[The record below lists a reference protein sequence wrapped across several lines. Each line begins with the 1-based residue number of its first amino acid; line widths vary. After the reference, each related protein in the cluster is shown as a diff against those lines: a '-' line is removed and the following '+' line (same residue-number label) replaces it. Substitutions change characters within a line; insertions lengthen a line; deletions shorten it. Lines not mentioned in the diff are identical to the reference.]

1 MAATAHKVLDIL
13 TLFGAETRVVTAP
26 AVAARFRLSRST
38 AYRYLHLL
46 KARGF
51 LAEAGSGGYRLG
63 PQLAALG
70 RLAGGPRELD
80 EVALPIMGDLGRQ
93 TGETILLTKRV
104 GDQVVTTQRVES
116 TRAVRVSFEPGQP
129 RPLHAGA
136 SAKIVMAHLPPDVL
150 EKILGR
156 GRLQHL
162 TSRTITDARRLRADL
177 ARIRR
182 PGWAVT
188 TGEVDEGVRGIAV
201 PLRDPGGP
209 PWPASAWPARPSG

>member
-1 MAATAHKVLDIL
+1 LALMMPSEPEPAITGSIDSV
-13 TLFGAETRVVTAP
+13 FETW
-26 AVAARFRLSRST
+26 RST
-38 AYRYLHLL
+38 WR
-46 KARGF
+46 
-51 LAEAGSGGYRLG
+51 SI
-63 PQLAALG
+63 
-70 RLAGGPRELD
+70 
-80 EVALPIMGDLGRQ
+80 EVHSVSASSPVLI
-93 TGETILLTKRV
+93 
-104 GDQVVTTQRVES
+104 
-116 TRAVRVSFEPGQP
+116 RVSFEPGQP